1 MFVVHVFKICFI
13 IMCSI
18 SVCTGIVR
26 GCLENRLYLQA
37 KAGGQAASVENTD
50 RKIVDFIRG
59 SYSSNNPSFDPVV
72 SEN

>member
-1 MFVVHVFKICFI
+1 MFVVLVLKISFI
-13 IMCSI
+13 VCSI
-18 SVCTGIVR
+18 SVCTAIVR

-37 KAGGQAASVENTD
+37 KAGGQTAVENTD